1 MAAQRQAE
9 VVWEGSLGKGSGR
22 LELKSGAAP
31 VLPVT
36 WASRTER
43 SGGKTSPEELVAG
56 AHASCFAMAL
66 SFELEQ
72 AGSAP
77 EKLDVT
83 ATCTLDQVDGGWRV
97 TASALKV
104 EGVVPGLDE
113 ASFVEAAERAKEG
126 CPISGA
132 LKGNLA
138 ITLQARLA
146 RGSAG

>member
-1 MAAQRQAE
+1 MAARRQAE

-43 SGGKTSPEELVAG
+43 SDGKTSPEELIAG

-66 SFELEQ
+66 SSELEQ
-72 AGSAP
+72 AGTAP

-83 ATCTLDQVDGGWRV
+83 ATCTIDQVDGGWRV
-97 TASALKV
+97 TASALEV

-113 ASFVEAAERAKEG
+113 ADFVQVAGRAKDG
-126 CPISGA
+126 CPVSGA
-132 LKGNLA
+132 LKGNLE

-146 RGSAG
+146 RG